1 MMMVMKIWI
10 STEIWNNWKNINNL
24 PQRTNKKSFNDKN
37 GCDDVGD
44 LNINMKWNCKH
55 INNLPS
61 RVDDDSD
68 DDTK

>member
-1 MMMVMKIWI
+1 M
-10 STEIWNNWKNINNL
+10 
-24 PQRTNKKSFNDKN
+24 NDKD

-68 DDTK
+68 DDDTK